1 MTTSKA
7 AYALALLA
15 PLCLTGCT
23 AIGDKTAS
31 LSIIYAATAVLS
43 LVMLVC
49 YLKLARSKDR
59 WFVLLFSSVLVV
71 NLGYWLLSIS
81 TSLDQALMAN
91 RLAYLGS
98 VILPPAMLMIIMNV
112 TNTPRRPWV
121 PGVLL
126 GIAAVTFAVAASPG
140 ILEIY
145 YKEVSFTV
153 VNGCGTLVKTY
164 GPLHPLY
171 LLYLIGYFGA
181 MVIVILRASATN
193 RTASTSHAFVLA
205 IAVLVNIGVWLIE
218 QIVAIEFEFLS
229 VSYIASELFLLGAH
243 LMASENNE
251 PQSTLLNQNKI
262 CQPELESI
270 PEPSEMSKKLIGT
283 PAVNNEVLEMF
294 VSGIGNLTKTERVI
308 FDAYLDRATTKE
320 IMASL
325 GITENTL
332 KFHNKNLYRK
342 LGVRSRKELMEL
354 SKHVSVPGRDA

>member
-7 AYALALLA
+7 AYALALFA

-31 LSIIYAATAVLS
+31 LSIIYAATAALS
-43 LVMLVC
+43 LVMLAC
-49 YLKLARSKDR
+49 YLKLARDKDR
-59 WFVLLFSSVLVV
+59 WFILLFSSVLVV

-98 VILPPAMLMIIMNV
+98 VLLSPAMLMIIMNT
-112 TNTPRRPWV
+112 TNTPRRPWL

-140 ILEIY
+140 ILDIY
-145 YKEVSFTV
+145 YKEVSFAV